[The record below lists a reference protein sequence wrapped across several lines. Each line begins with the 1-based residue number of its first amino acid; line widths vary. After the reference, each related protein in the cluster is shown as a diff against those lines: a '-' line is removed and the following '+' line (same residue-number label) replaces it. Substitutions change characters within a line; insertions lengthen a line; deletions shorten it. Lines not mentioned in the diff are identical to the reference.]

1 MVTLDTQDTGCRQTN
16 NLLFQF
22 KFVFIRISY
31 SYEMQQKFSSLK
43 KEKKYPF
50 LNNRRNYFSFFT

>member
-22 KFVFIRISY
+22 KFVFIRNCTVQELSPIQQSFLQACLCKKRKIIS
-31 SYEMQQKFSSLK
+31 SVV
-43 KEKKYPF
+43 
-50 LNNRRNYFSFFT
+50 